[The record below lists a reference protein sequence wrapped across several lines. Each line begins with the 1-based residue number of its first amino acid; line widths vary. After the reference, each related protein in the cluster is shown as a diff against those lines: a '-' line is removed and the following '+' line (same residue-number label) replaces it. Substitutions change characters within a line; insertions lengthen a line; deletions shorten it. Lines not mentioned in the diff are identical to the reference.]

1 MSTIAKKSIV
11 RGIVTLVIT
20 SALFAGDL
28 AGQRIAVR
36 RDALDPALRRAFD
49 AGHLRELRRETST
62 TPSVDADRT
71 TLRIDPRAMLI
82 ARDETVGSARLDGEL
97 LLPFHIGVVTDP
109 PGAAEP
115 VVLDLRPKVASS
127 GAFVPANGAFRAE
140 LIVSLVATDSGADVA
155 LPSPVEL
162 TVVVEGGEAK
172 PNVLK
177 FESLGQAQTVSLT
190 IPTARDDVTVTVD
203 LSRLDATP
211 FQLVLSTR
219 RGKLTLSATP
229 KEILGYGLGTATIL
243 IEADELVPANSAIG
257 LEADSGTLDP
267 LRPTLDDQ
275 RGATATLR
283 SDGLGACIVR
293 APRWDE
299 PPGSASTTIVFT
311 PPIVFFVFAL
321 LGGVLGSALRVFRLR
336 KQRAWGRAIAVGT
349 LAGLLGAILW
359 ALGLRVLT
367 LDFTPATSEFA
378 AFGISAL
385 VGLGF
390 GTFWQPFAKPAR

>member
-1 MSTIAKKSIV
+1 MRSVARRSITRSGV
-11 RGIVTLVIT
+11 LVC
-20 SALFAGDL
+20 FAAACL
-28 AGQRIAVR
+28 AGTATTQIRVR
-36 RDALDPALRRAFD
+36 RDALDPVMRRAFD
-49 AGHLRELRRETST
+49 SGRLRELST
-62 TPSVDADRT
+62 ASARAPTVDADRA

-82 ARDETVGSARLDGEL
+82 ARDETVTSARLEGEL
-97 LLPFHIGVVTDP
+97 LLPFHIGVVAEP
-109 PGAAEP
+109 AGAAEP

-127 GAFVPANGAFRAE
+127 GAFVPSNGSFRAE
-140 LIVSLVATDSGADVA
+140 LIVSLVATGDSADVA

-190 IPTARDDVTVTVD
+190 IPAARDEVTVTVD

-211 FQLVLSTR
+211 FKLVLSTR
-219 RGKLTLSATP
+219 RGKLTMSATP
-229 KEILGYGLGTATIL
+229 REILGYGLGTATIL
-243 IEADELVPANSAIG
+243 IEADELVPTRSAIG

-283 SDGLGACIVR
+283 SDGLGTCTVR
-293 APRWDE
+293 APRWDD
-299 PPGSASTTIVFT
+299 PRGTANTTVAYKA
-311 PPIVFFVFAL
+311 PIVFFVFAL

-349 LAGLLGAILW
+349 GAGLLGAVLW

-367 LDFTPATSEFA
+367 LDWSPATSEFA

-390 GTFWQPFAKPAR
+390 GTFWQPRGAKPG

>member
-1 MSTIAKKSIV
+1 MRTIARRPSKGSW
-11 RGIVTLVIT
+11 TLIFVAAACLQGAAT
-20 SALFAGDL
+20 S
-28 AGQRIAVR
+28 QRIPIR

-71 TLRIDPRAMLI
+71 TLRVDPRAMLI
-82 ARDETVGSARLDGEL
+82 ARDETVGSARLEGEV
-97 LLPFHIGVVTDP
+97 LLPFHIGVVDDP

-127 GAFVPANGAFRAE
+127 GAFIPANGSFRAE
-140 LIVSLVATDSGADVA
+140 LIVSLVASGSSADVA

-172 PNVLK
+172 PNVLR
-177 FESLGQAQTVSLT
+177 FESLGQAQSVSLT
-190 IPTARDDVTVTVD
+190 IPTARDEVAVTVD

-211 FQLVLSTR
+211 FRLVLSTR
-219 RGKLTLSATP
+219 RGTLTLSATP
-229 KEILGYGLGTATIL
+229 REILGYGLGTATIL
-243 IEADELVPANSAIG
+243 IEADELVPTNSAIG

-267 LRPTLDDQ
+267 LRPKLDDQ

-283 SDGLGACIVR
+283 SDGLGDCTVR
-293 APRWDE
+293 APRWDD
-299 PPGSASTTIVFT
+299 PRGTASTTVIYKA
-311 PPIVFFVFAL
+311 PIVFFVFAL

-349 LAGLLGAILW
+349 GAGLLGAVLW

-367 LDFTPATSEFA
+367 LDFSPATSEFA
-378 AFGISAL
+378 AFGMSAL

-390 GTFWQPFAKPAR
+390 GTFWQPHGAKPG